1 MFTRQS
7 SLYALVPPDPT
18 RPSDLDQSLLG
29 VLQEAK
35 SAFSMD
41 DKSWISKMWSLRSNK
56 ASERVNGL
64 HTLATGFGYLS
75 KLVSF
80 ATGPFQDPSATE
92 RGSLPVMHGI
102 VDRIDDVRRT
112 FVPGTMVHP
121 DVEAGI
127 SLFDICRARA
137 FRAEVR
143 HLLPEKQQEEGIT
156 VCLDKARAFC
166 TTGLGGACR
175 HWPL

>member
-1 MFTRQS
+1 MFTGKS
-7 SLYALVPPDPT
+7 NYALVPPDPT
-18 RPSDLDQSLLG
+18 RPNDPDQSLLG

-56 ASERVNGL
+56 ASERVNDL

-80 ATGPFQDPSATE
+80 AMGPPQDRSATDHG
-92 RGSLPVMHGI
+92 GSLYYMHGI
-102 VDRIDDVRRT
+102 VNRIDELRKT
-112 FVPGTMVHP
+112 FVPGTMVHR

-143 HLLPEKQQEEGIT
+143 HLLSEKQREEGIN
-156 VCLDKARAFC
+156 VCLAKAREFC

-175 HWPL
+175 YWPL